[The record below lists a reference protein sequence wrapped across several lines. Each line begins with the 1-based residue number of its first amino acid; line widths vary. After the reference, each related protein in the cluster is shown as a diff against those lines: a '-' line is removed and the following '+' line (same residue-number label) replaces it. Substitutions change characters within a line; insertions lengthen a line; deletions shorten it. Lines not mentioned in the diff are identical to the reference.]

1 MKKALK
7 LACIP
12 ALLAPVLVLGARF
25 PAAPSVQ
32 AAAPPET
39 RTPKKERAITVE
51 YLEIV
56 SSDVNA
62 TCAALEKVHG
72 VTFGEPDAGLGN
84 ARTAKLEGGGRIGV
98 RAPMR
103 PDEDPVVRPYLLVE
117 DIEAAIQS
125 AEGAGAQFAMKTTE
139 IPGQGKFAIY
149 LLGGIQYGLWQR

>member
-1 MKKALK
+1 MKNALK
-7 LACIP
+7 LVCVP
-12 ALLAPVLVLGARF
+12 ALFASALVLGAGS
-25 PAAPSVQ
+25 PVASLAQGAAPAQ
-32 AAAPPET
+32 A
-39 RTPKKERAITVE
+39 PKKERGIAVH

-56 SSDVNA
+56 SSDLDA
-62 TCAALEKVHG
+62 TCAALEKLHG
-72 VTFGEPDAGLGN
+72 VKFSEPDAVLGN

-103 PDEDPVVRPYLLVE
+103 ADEEPVVRPYLLVE

-149 LLGGIQYGLWQR
+149 FLGGTQYGLWQR